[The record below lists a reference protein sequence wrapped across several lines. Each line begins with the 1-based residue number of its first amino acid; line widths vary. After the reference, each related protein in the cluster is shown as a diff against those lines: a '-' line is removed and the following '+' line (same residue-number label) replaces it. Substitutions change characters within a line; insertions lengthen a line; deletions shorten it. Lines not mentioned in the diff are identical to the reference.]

1 MVGSDS
7 ILGCCSLDFLS
18 AKAGGAVNGGH
29 SPFILTVDWL
39 GWLCYF
45 PDKRELS
52 YHKTEYLILSFNIK
66 FIRYSHLIAILM
78 EYPVRLAV
86 RIHPTHM

>member
-39 GWLCYF
+39 GWLCY
-45 PDKRELS
+45 LS
-52 YHKTEYLILSFNIK
+52 INCTEILN
-66 FIRYSHLIAILM
+66 YSGT
-78 EYPVRLAV
+78 YK
-86 RIHPTHM
+86 